1 MTIDRRSLI
10 LGVSTLATLGAGVVA
25 GSETAEPGKL
35 PKERVLGIGGFFFRS
50 RDPIALAAWY
60 QQHLGV
66 DLTPSGPN
74 QPVWQQTAGPTVFQP
89 FPMATKYFGSP
100 QQGWMLNF
108 RVANLEAMTAQLRAA
123 NIAVEEPEVD
133 ATGRFARLQDPE
145 GNPIQ
150 LWQPA
155 DRGSKG

>member
-10 LGVSTLATLGAGVVA
+10 LGVSSLATLGTAVVA
-25 GSETAEPGKL
+25 ESETPEPSKP

-50 RDPIALAAWY
+50 HDPKALAEWY

-66 DLTPSGPN
+66 DLTPTAAN
-74 QPVWQQTAGPTVFQP
+74 QPVWQQSAGPTVFQP
-89 FPMATKYFGSP
+89 FPMGTKYFGSL

-108 RVANLEAMTAQLRAA
+108 RVANLDAMTAQLRAA
-123 NIAVEEPEVD
+123 NIAVEAAEVD
-133 ATGRFARLQDPE
+133 PTGRFARLQDPE

>member
-10 LGVSTLATLGAGVVA
+10 LGVSTLATLGAGA
-25 GSETAEPGKL
+25 AESPTAEPGKL

-50 RDPIALAAWY
+50 RDPKALALWY
-60 QQHLGV
+60 QQNLGV
-66 DLTPSGPN
+66 DLTPTAAN
-74 QPVWQQTAGPTVFQP
+74 QSVWQQTAGPTVFQP

-108 RVANLEAMTAQLRAA
+108 RVANLDAMTAQLRAA
-123 NIAVEEPEVD
+123 NIAVEAAEID
-133 ATGRFARLQDPE
+133 ATGSFARLQDPE